1 MMKVAD
7 CLPCCISAVLRAAS
21 EHVTEDSPK
30 LIPRLADFFVLQ
42 FSSIFGFFYTIICLI
57 FNGGVNW

>member
-30 LIPRLADFFVLQ
+30 PTIRLTNFFVLQ
-42 FSSIFGFFYTIICLI
+42 FSSVFAFFCAITWLI
-57 FNGGVNW
+57 KGGSDW